1 MAKMLNADASPE
13 KRLFISLLT
22 RDIPLVAALLDLLDN
37 SINSAVEPYS
47 ERLTTA
53 EEYLEFFSDE
63 SIEPSVSIALNISTD
78 RIEIIDSAGGI
89 SATVAQEHVFK
100 FGRGN
105 EPASDSDR
113 LSVYGIGLKRAIF
126 KLGNSI
132 KMRSD
137 HQEGGFDLKLDVAE
151 WAKTNEQPWTFKI
164 SARAPSTAKTGT
176 SIVVSELYDDVKR
189 RVSDGVFVSELK
201 EAIARTYA
209 FYLAKVV
216 SISVNGENID
226 GVNIDLGKN
235 HASSTVTFGAVTC
248 AMTAGIG
255 IPDAGKFREKSSG
268 WFVLCN
274 GRAVVS
280 ADKTALTGW
289 GSALP
294 RFQPKHRPF
303 LGTVFFVA
311 KYPEELP
318 WTTTKSGIN
327 EDSFVWQSAKRH
339 MASLGREVISFLDGR
354 YTDEGTEVPSRD
366 LQEAAGG
373 ATRVSVLSAAV
384 ATPKT
389 FKAPTATD
397 VGSIRIQYDAHV
409 NDIRKIAKYLR
420 KPGMSGSDVGRHT
433 FNYFLRNEVGDE

>member
-1 MAKMLNADASPE
+1 MGKTLSADASPE

-37 SINSAVEPYS
+37 SINSAVERYS
-47 ERLTTA
+47 DRLTTA
-53 EEYLEFFSDE
+53 EEYLAFFSDE
-63 SIEPSVSIALNISTD
+63 AIQPHVKIALNVSSD
-78 RIEIIDSAGGI
+78 RVEIVDTASGI
-89 SATVAQEHVFK
+89 SAAVARDHVFK
-100 FGRGN
+100 FGRGD

-126 KLGNSI
+126 KLGNTI

-137 HQEGGFDLKLDVAE
+137 HEDGGFDLKLDVAQ
-151 WAKTNEQPWTFKI
+151 WAKLSEQPWTFKI
-164 SARAPSTAKTGT
+164 STREASAAKTGT
-176 SIVVSELYDDVKR
+176 SIVVTDLYEDVKR
-189 RVSDGVFVSELK
+189 RVSDGVFISELK

-216 SISVNGENID
+216 SISVNDEQVE
-226 GVNIDLGKN
+226 GVNIDLGQN
-235 HASSTVTFGAVTC
+235 HASLTVAFGDVTC

-255 IPDAGKFREKSSG
+255 IPEAGKFREKSSG

-327 EDSFVWQSAKRH
+327 EDSFVWQSAKRQ

-354 YTDEGTEVPSRD
+354 YTDEGTEVPSKD

-373 ATRVSVLSAAV
+373 AARVSVLSAAV

-397 VGSIRIQYDAHV
+397 VGTIRVQYDAHV
-409 NDIRKIAKYLR
+409 TDIKRVAKYLR

-433 FNYFLRNEVGDE
+433 FNYFLRNEVGEE